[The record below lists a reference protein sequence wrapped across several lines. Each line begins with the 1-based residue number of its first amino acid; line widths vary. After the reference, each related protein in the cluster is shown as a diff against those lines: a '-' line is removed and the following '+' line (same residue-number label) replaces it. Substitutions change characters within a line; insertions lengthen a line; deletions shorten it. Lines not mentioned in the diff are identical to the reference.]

1 MALMDF
7 KALLDGGT
15 SPILSSLT
23 ERYSQNLFKSSF
35 EHCSK
40 CNNTCSILILIA
52 DEIPIKILKHVEVS
66 CIIMN
71 SEPLD
76 QFL

>member
-35 EHCSK
+35 
-40 CNNTCSILILIA
+40 
-52 DEIPIKILKHVEVS
+52 
-66 CIIMN
+66 
-71 SEPLD
+71 
-76 QFL
+76 